1 MVPKVHKAMIMFE
14 FTCLRDHYVY
24 VKRTN
29 TSFLILYLCS
39 DDVLFLGNDNRM
51 VTDTRGWLSL
61 IFDMKNMGEA
71 SLVLGL
77 KIVRDHLKRL
87 IVLSQKAYTNM
98 VIE

>member
-1 MVPKVHKAMIMFE
+1 
-14 FTCLRDHYVY
+14 
-24 VKRTN
+24 
-29 TSFLILYLCS
+29 
-39 DDVLFLGNDNRM
+39 M